1 MQEQLTAKETEA
13 AELQNRV
20 DDLDYELQKRRHR
33 ADSLE
38 NHLAEA
44 LEKIKGFQQ
53 QQQAGVLVE
62 AAEKT
67 SGSKVVSVSQK
78 KVVNLLTKLF
88 KEKYFF
94 MFFLSQM
101 EDQHKELEE
110 QREMAANRLAELDR
124 LHQNHRD
131 VLQQLEHL
139 KMDVSSFGF
148 AF

>member
-20 DDLDYELQKRRHR
+20 DDLDYELQKRRQR

-44 LEKIKGFQQ
+44 LEKIKALQQQ

-62 AAEKT
+62 AEKT

-78 KVVNLLTKLF
+78 KVLWWKDMDEYIWLI
-88 KEKYFF
+88 
-94 MFFLSQM
+94 MI
-101 EDQHKELEE
+101 
-110 QREMAANRLAELDR
+110 NRLL
-124 LHQNHRD
+124 
-131 VLQQLEHL
+131 
-139 KMDVSSFGF
+139 
-148 AF
+148 

>member
-20 DDLDYELQKRRHR
+20 DDLDYELQKRRQR

-44 LEKIKGFQQ
+44 LEKIKVLQQ

-78 KVVNLLTKLF
+78 KVA
-88 KEKYFF
+88 EI
-94 MFFLSQM
+94 
-101 EDQHKELEE
+101 
-110 QREMAANRLAELDR
+110 RLCFR
-124 LHQNHRD
+124 LC
-131 VLQQLEHL
+131 
-139 KMDVSSFGF
+139 
-148 AF
+148 

>member
-20 DDLDYELQKRRHR
+20 DDLDYELQKRRQR

-44 LEKIKGFQQ
+44 LEKIKVLQQ

-62 AAEKT
+62 AEKT

-78 KVVNLLTKLF
+78 KVV
-88 KEKYFF
+88 
-94 MFFLSQM
+94 
-101 EDQHKELEE
+101 EL
-110 QREMAANRLAELDR
+110 
-124 LHQNHRD
+124 
-131 VLQQLEHL
+131 
-139 KMDVSSFGF
+139 
-148 AF
+148 